1 MKKHLVF
8 YERFNIRE
16 NIIPKNW
23 LKNKQGTYFLK
34 TEIFMVRLPAPPPWG
49 SMGQRKTTNVC
60 FLKPPFTI
68 PESFHISYF
77 LLYSSSISLNAP

>member
-34 TEIFMVRLPAPPPWG
+34 TEIFMVRLPAPPPL
-49 SMGQRKTTNVC
+49 GQHGAEKNNECLFFEAPLYNTGEFSYLLFSLI
-60 FLKPPFTI
+60 FLKYK
-68 PESFHISYF
+68 S
-77 LLYSSSISLNAP
+77 